1 MNKNDP
7 KKILANYLEAVLD
20 NRDPLPPAS
29 VRKTRIEFFI
39 QADQVLTLIEKTLP
53 NSVER
58 ERRISEYEKLSSNVG
73 QVFGKDALEA
83 ISWLNHWVETNTTI
97 YGAFNHFPRTN
108 VFDKYSWI
116 ILYHLSKIAKDSDKY
131 QLMEIGSVLATRLD
145 RLDEWDQDGKAH
157 I

>member
-1 MNKNDP
+1 MNKKDST
-7 KKILANYLEAVLD
+7 KILTSYLEAVLD

-39 QADQVLTLIEKTLP
+39 QADKALAVIEKTLP

-58 ERRISEYEKLSSNVG
+58 EKTISEYEKLSSTIEE
-73 QVFGKDALEA
+73 VFGKDAVEA
-83 ISWLNHWVETNTTI
+83 ISWLNHWAEINTTI
-97 YGAFNHFPRTN
+97 HGALSHFPRTN

-131 QLMEIGSVLATRLD
+131 KLMEIGSVLASRLD
-145 RLDEWDQDGKAH
+145 RLDEWHQDGKAR